1 MISDFREG
9 GDRFT
14 KVRESLYKKA
24 FIIGG
29 KSEMGGGGVK
39 NDPKIRI
46 SFMDNPYHIGLNTTS
61 GFNFKDNF

>member
-1 MISDFREG
+1 MLGRGVSFQ
-9 GDRFT
+9 
-14 KVRESLYKKA
+14 KSESPYAKKA
-24 FIIGG
+24 FTIGG

-61 GFNFKDNF
+61 DFNFKDNF

>member
-1 MISDFREG
+1 
-9 GDRFT
+9 
-14 KVRESLYKKA
+14 
-24 FIIGG
+24 
-29 KSEMGGGGVK
+29 MGGGGVK